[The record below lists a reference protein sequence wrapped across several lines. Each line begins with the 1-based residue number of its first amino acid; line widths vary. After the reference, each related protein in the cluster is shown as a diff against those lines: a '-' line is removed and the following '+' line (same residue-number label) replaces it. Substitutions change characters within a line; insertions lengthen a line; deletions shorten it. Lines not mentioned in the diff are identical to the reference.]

1 MAAFHTVIKSFRV
14 SKDISCFPKEISG
27 VLKDISCFPKELV
40 VSRKTYCVSRRK
52 LFVSRKTFCV
62 CEEIQCSPKELF
74 WHFKMESQ
82 TIYITSLTALN
93 CTSHS
98 IIMADK
104 QTLRFSGRLLAIN
117 FPKNVKK
124 PGKILT
130 NKHFTDSWKSVPGYL
145 WKIVRNHCK

>member
-14 SKDISCFPKEISG
+14 SKDISCSRRK
-27 VLKDISCFPKELV
+27 LV
-40 VSRKTYCVSRRK
+40 VPQKTHCVSQRK

-62 CEEIQCSPKELF
+62 CEEIQRSPKELF
-74 WHFKMESQ
+74 WHLKMESQ
-82 TIYITSLTALN
+82 TIYITPLTALN

-98 IIMADK
+98 IIMAAK

-124 PGKILT
+124 PEKSLLT
-130 NKHFTDSWKSVPGYL
+130 NTSQILGNLCLVIYEK
-145 WKIVRNHCK
+145 